1 VVVDRLETTSAI
13 GGIALPALPVG
24 YRIATFAAFDG
35 LDNLFADGAE
45 GQGFIRRF
53 RGESAE
59 ITKAA
64 GFPQHM
70 VVQFVVVPHI
80 GRGFLCRI
88 LGLDR
93 WGSRCLAHGALK
105 ILVIAP
111 HAALAEIMATRQQKG
126 TITLW

>member
-1 VVVDRLETTSAI
+1 LGLLCDLKDVRLQDATVVVDRLETTSAI

-24 YRIATFAAFDG
+24 YRIATFAAFGG
-35 LDNLFADGAE
+35 LNNLFADGAE

-70 VVQFVVVPHI
+70 IVQFVVVPHI
-80 GRGFLCRI
+80 GGGFLCRI

-93 WGSRCLAHGALK
+93 WEAGVWHTAHF
-105 ILVIAP
+105 
-111 HAALAEIMATRQQKG
+111 RS
-126 TITLW
+126 W